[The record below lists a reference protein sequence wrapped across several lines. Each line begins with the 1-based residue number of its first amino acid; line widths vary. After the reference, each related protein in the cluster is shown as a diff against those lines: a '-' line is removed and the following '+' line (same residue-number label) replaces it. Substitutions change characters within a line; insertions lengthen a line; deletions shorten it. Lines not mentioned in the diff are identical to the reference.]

1 MGRKASDGKAVDV
14 QAPGATQ
21 IDFGE
26 LYRIDGFSGI
36 ALSAIGASDVDRGMA
51 LEIANC
57 IWWVKTPSGIG
68 VTRGAFVYWSSGTG
82 FKKAVTDLSNSAG
95 TAGDQ
100 PVGKVETVRNSNGYA
115 AIKLFDGDGAT
126 A

>member
-1 MGRKASDGKAVDV
+1 VGRKASDGQAVDV

-36 ALSAIGASDVDRGMA
+36 ALSKIGASDTDRGLA
-51 LEIANC
+51 LEVSSS
-57 IWWVKTPSGIG
+57 IWWVKTPAAVG
-68 VTRGAFVYWSSGTG
+68 VTRGAFVYWTSGTG
-82 FKKAVTDLSNSAG
+82 FKKSSTDLSNTAG

-100 PVGKVETVRNSNGYA
+100 PIGKVETVRNSNGYA

>member
-1 MGRKASDGKAVDV
+1 MGRKASDGQAVDV

-26 LYRIDGFSGI
+26 CYRIDGFTGI
-36 ALSAIGASDVDRGMA
+36 ALSQIGASDTDRGLA
-51 LEIANC
+51 LEVSSS
-57 IWWVKTPSGIG
+57 IWWIKVPAAVGT
-68 VTRGAFVYWSSGTG
+68 TRGAFLYWSSGTG
-82 FKKAVTDLSNSAG
+82 FKVGGTALQNTAG

-100 PVGKVETVRNSNGYA
+100 PIGKVETVRNSNGYA
-115 AIKLFDGDGAT
+115 AVKMFDGDGAN